1 MAAQLL
7 MKARFFGWDRGCP
20 RLKQIATVLAAG
32 AALLVLGVQYSLAQ
46 APKINRQTN
55 GLIMLIEFEK
65 IEGIRQWERQL
76 DRRGLT
82 ALVQAQHN
90 VIAEYPNDFGRL
102 ALKGYPI
109 AGLYAEKAFWD
120 VPYEEQLARMREVQ
134 DAIEKTTIV
143 TSMRVFGS
151 RYFAYDE
158 NTSRAAD
165 VLGIEYVLGRG
176 TAGERA
182 VVYAP
187 REYKAKII
195 SVSNVPFGE
204 MGTGSLC
211 DYSLWARGSTDEDF
225 ANVVDKVLAR
235 RPSDMIL
242 VSHAYLGGTKA
253 KWWRTY
259 EKALGSNDVQWRQ
272 FDDWVKAVGVVALP
286 FAKIPVNRE
295 VKYEAPKPAAP
306 LDRLEDLP
314 GLKSE
319 GPMKSDEPL
328 CQ

>member
-1 MAAQLL
+1 
-7 MKARFFGWDRGCP
+7 
-20 RLKQIATVLAAG
+20 
-32 AALLVLGVQYSLAQ
+32 
-46 APKINRQTN
+46 
-55 GLIMLIEFEK
+55 
-65 IEGIRQWERQL
+65 
-76 DRRGLT
+76 
-82 ALVQAQHN
+82 
-90 VIAEYPNDFGRL
+90 
-102 ALKGYPI
+102 
-109 AGLYAEKAFWD
+109 
-120 VPYEEQLARMREVQ
+120 
-134 DAIEKTTIV
+134 
-143 TSMRVFGS
+143 MRVFGS

-158 NTSRAAD
+158 NTLRAAD
-165 VLGIEYVLGRG
+165 ALGVEYVLARG

-182 VVYAP
+182 TVYAP

-242 VSHAYLGGTKA
+242 VSHAYLGGTKT

-259 EKALGSNDVQWRQ
+259 EKALASNDVQWRR

-286 FAKIPVNRE
+286 FDKIPVNRE
-295 VKYEAPKPAAP
+295 VKYEAPKPAVP

-319 GPMKSDEPL
+319 GPMKSGEPL